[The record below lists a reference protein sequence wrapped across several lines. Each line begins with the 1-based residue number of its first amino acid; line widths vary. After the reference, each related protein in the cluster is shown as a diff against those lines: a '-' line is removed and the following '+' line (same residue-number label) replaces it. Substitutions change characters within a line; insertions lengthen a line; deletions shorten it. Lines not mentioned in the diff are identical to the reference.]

1 MIQPVAVMY
10 SNFWSMRTASRAVD
24 AVMGVIQRNIKVL
37 AGMAV
42 VWSSVF
48 PATGSHAEEVVL
60 KGGAII
66 RAPVVTRNSRMV
78 VLDLAHDLLRLPAE
92 EVLEIREANGKD
104 SGPAD
109 RKRLYTARTLER
121 VPTEV
126 AAKRYS
132 RAVVLVRTA
141 SGQGSGFF
149 VTAEGHLLTN
159 FHVVEGE
166 KRVSVTQFVEEGGT
180 LKRVVYKD
188 VDIVAT
194 APFYDLAVLRVTKL
208 EHPIEPVVFA
218 VNDDVA
224 VGETVFTIGNPMGL
238 ERSVTEGV
246 VSQTGRLFQGLLF
259 LQVDAPVNPGNSGG
273 PLFNSR
279 GQMIGVIN
287 MGMPWMQGLNF
298 AIPAI
303 HAKYVL
309 DNIQAFAYDPAKSTS
324 GFVYPPPPRNPDH
337 IKQAS
342 QEKTQNNDK
351 KETSPGNP

>member
-1 MIQPVAVMY
+1 MALAV
-10 SNFWSMRTASRAVD
+10 
-24 AVMGVIQRNIKVL
+24 
-37 AGMAV
+37 
-42 VWSSVF
+42 SS
-48 PATGSHAEEVVL
+48 GWAEEVVL

-66 RAPVVTRNSRMV
+66 RAPIVTRNPRML
-78 VLDLAHDLLRLPAE
+78 VLDLAYDLLRVPAE
-92 EVLEIREANGKD
+92 DVLEVRDVDGKD
-104 SGPAD
+104 SGVGD

-121 VPTEV
+121 VPTAV

-141 SGQGSGFF
+141 VGQGSGFF
-149 VTAEGHLLTN
+149 VTEDGHLLTN

-166 KRVSVTQFVEEGGT
+166 KRVSVTQFVEDGGT
-180 LKRVVYKD
+180 MKRVVYKD

-194 APFYDLAVLRVTKL
+194 APFYDLAVLRVPKL
-208 EHPIEPVVFA
+208 LHAVEPVVFA
-218 VNDDVA
+218 ADDDVA

-303 HAKYVL
+303 HARYVL

-324 GFVYPPPPRNPDH
+324 GFVYPPPPRNPDRA
-337 IKQAS
+337 KDSQQA
-342 QEKTQNNDK
+342 KTRGDSK
-351 KETSPGNP
+351 ADSPGTGSR